1 MNVPTSGWFGG
12 ALPSEL
18 SECFPAHH
26 PEKKKNFREGMMD
39 FQMEIVMTMGRLRGP
54 HNIKINLHLTVNN

>member
-1 MNVPTSGWFGG
+1 MSPHLAGLEV
-12 ALPSEL
+12 L
-18 SECFPAHH
+18 SPQNSASASQHTIQK
-26 PEKKKNFREGMMD
+26 KKKNFREGMMD